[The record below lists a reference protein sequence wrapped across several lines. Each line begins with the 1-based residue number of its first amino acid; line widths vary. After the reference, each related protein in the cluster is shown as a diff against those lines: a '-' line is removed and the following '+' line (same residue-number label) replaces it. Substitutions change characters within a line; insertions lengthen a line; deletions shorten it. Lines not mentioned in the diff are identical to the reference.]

1 MVGFYP
7 LPIFSIADWLIEKG
21 HQVSFEY
28 LSTEDL
34 NKMLRQFYAELQP
47 KKGDKYSRSAYINI
61 RNGLNRHL
69 NKHPFSRK
77 INIMQDRDFLPANEV
92 FTAVLKELR
101 REGLD
106 KTKHKSVIE
115 AKDIEKMYST
125 GTIGNHNPVALQR
138 KIFFELSL
146 HFARRGREG
155 LRSLTKSSFAI
166 KTDATG
172 KRFVC
177 QAYHEKEKNHPGI
190 SNRETEKNAAM
201 YEQPQDPTTCPV
213 ATYEFYLTKLNPQ
226 CDSLFQRPKKNYT
239 ESGIWYDNVPLGHN
253 KLGDI
258 MKDISK
264 QANLSQIYTN
274 HCVRATTSTA
284 LHQAG
289 VSTDRITS
297 ITGHKNNDSLKYY
310 ISGPSLLQ
318 RQESSKILHHY
329 GKQSTQTTEQEVEHP
344 EKITT
349 LANFQ
354 KQPENNIV
362 SETNEYNNIN
372 IPPMRGIGSLFAG
385 ATIGSGSSIN
395 INFNAGQYNANTQK

>member
-1 MVGFYP
+1 
-7 LPIFSIADWLIEKG
+7 
-21 HQVSFEY
+21 
-28 LSTEDL
+28 
-34 NKMLRQFYAELQP
+34 
-47 KKGDKYSRSAYINI
+47 
-61 RNGLNRHL
+61 
-69 NKHPFSRK
+69 
-77 INIMQDRDFLPANEV
+77 MQDRDFLPANEV